1 MCVCLCLLYKL
12 DSVSLECRWVS
23 SVTTVT
29 TTTIVTFF
37 RCCSGHTAS
46 AAATWF
52 FATCIFIVFVYFIDY
67 VGALSIKW
75 EEDESPKMVETR
87 ERERDECEKRVFY
100 FIFFFSQ
107 GSAVRWCDNIKQ
119 IYIHTCIRTRLHVCL
134 YEKLRL
140 SSGSKKISLEILK
153 ALGREKKTGYDTQKL
168 SLLTHSNQMK
178 WNCPTAAVCVWMY
191 ALTYLYVCVCE
202 TDRVGPCFRVRSQ
215 IVACLACN

>member
-1 MCVCLCLLYKL
+1 MKA
-12 DSVSLECRWVS
+12 R
-23 SVTTVT
+23 
-29 TTTIVTFF
+29 
-37 RCCSGHTAS
+37 
-46 AAATWF
+46 
-52 FATCIFIVFVYFIDY
+52 
-67 VGALSIKW
+67 KW
-75 EEDESPKMVETR
+75 SRQER
-87 ERERDECEKRVFY
+87 EREMSARNAC
-100 FIFFFSQ
+100 FILFFFRQ
-107 GSAVRWCDNIKQ
+107 GSAVRWCDNINQ
-119 IYIHTCIRTRLHVCL
+119 IYIHTNIQACIRTRL